1 MDKATRTIYVA
12 GNVNV
17 DLILGPLAQWP
28 RIGTETILPH
38 YELRVGGQAGN
49 TGLALAALGA
59 HHRLIANMG
68 DDALGRWLCEAFAD
82 ASAAWPRASAPTTVT
97 VGLVH
102 PSGERTFFTNIGHLA
117 QFSPDQVLAQL
128 PARAQRGDLVL
139 LCGVFL
145 SPLLVA
151 GGQGL
156 CEELARRGFAL
167 ALDSGWPNQ
176 PWSEL
181 RGTVASWLPCM
192 QHVLL
197 NEVESLSLSDT
208 PDIEQAAAWLL
219 ARLPPDATLVVKCG
233 PEGARAWRGSR
244 HVHYAAPAV
253 QVVDT
258 VGAGDVFNAGYL
270 SGIAGGLTLEDCV
283 ARGVRIASHAIST
296 SPRRYGSDATD
307 AGRGPERLRNA

>member
-1 MDKATRTIYVA
+1 MDDATGTLYIA

-49 TGLALAALGA
+49 SGLALAALGTR
-59 HHRLIANMG
+59 HRVVANIG
-68 DDALGRWLCEAFAD
+68 DDTLGRWLCDSFAD

-97 VGLVH
+97 VGVVH
-102 PSGERTFFTNIGHLA
+102 PDGERTFFTNIGHLA
-117 QFSPDQVLAQL
+117 AFSPEQVLAQL
-128 PARAQRGDLVL
+128 PVRAQRGDLVL

-151 GGQGL
+151 GGQRL
-156 CEELARRGFAL
+156 CEQLVQRGFAL
-167 ALDSGWPNQ
+167 ALDPGWPVQ
-176 PWSEL
+176 PWDAVRSA
-181 RGTVASWLPCM
+181 VASWLPCA

-197 NEVESLSLSDT
+197 NDLETLSLADAPSLDR
-208 PDIEQAAAWLL
+208 AAAWILS
-219 ARLPPDATLVVKCG
+219 RLPPDATLAVKCG
-233 PEGARAWRGSR
+233 ADGARAWRGAQKLHCR
-244 HVHYAAPAV
+244 APAV

-270 SGIAGGLTLEDCV
+270 SGVAAGLSLEDCV
-283 ARGVRIASHAIST
+283 ARGVRIASRAIST
-296 SPRRYGSDATD
+296 SPRRYDFDAAD
-307 AGRGPERLRNA
+307 SRA